1 MPPANKQRAFVIR
14 PFGIKKDSAGGTV
27 DFDHVHAELI
37 GPALKCAGLVGSTT
51 GEIIEA
57 GNIREDMFSLIIEAD
72 LIVCDITYHN
82 ANVFYELGIRH
93 ALRKK
98 RTVLIKGSPV
108 ADSTPFDILT
118 DRYVPYQV
126 SEPAAACA
134 ALTAAIK
141 ATLASDRETDSP
153 VFKMLPD
160 LPEVDP
166 AALQAVPTDFGE
178 DVARARAA
186 ESIGW
191 LRLLASE
198 VAGVR
203 FQWPALRIVAQA
215 QWDLKD
221 YEGARKT
228 WERIRDHDPDDL
240 SANLALANLFERQ
253 YRKEKRPELLESS
266 NLAIARVLRID
277 KLSTGQRAEANA
289 LRARNLKTLWR
300 LDFEAQAELAKRRET
315 ATNRALREAYE
326 AYRRAYLGDLNHYWS
341 GLAALQQGTIALA
354 LSDGNVWEDAFDN
367 SDQANAYKGEL
378 QRQVEALRPMV
389 SQATEAALARTDLS
403 DDERLWAKISAADL
417 MFLVEGRNKRVV
429 EAYKNAI
436 PRNGRFAWDAAKGQ
450 LQLFGLLGIKAD
462 LANEIILTMD
472 AIFDDSEPN
481 KAARS
486 ELDKKMLHTIVF
498 AGHRVDEAGREKPRF
513 PPDRETKARDL
524 IREKLRAVLDPS
536 TRVHVLSSAA
546 PGSDILCHEICREL
560 RIDSTICLPMP
571 KENFSRLVFRDE
583 ESWRAR
589 FLELISSRPILQLSD
604 QEDLPRWLRNSGLNA
619 WERGNRWVLEM
630 AQASGAAKVTLIA
643 LWDGKTTGDAPGGT
657 AHMVGL
663 ARDAGT
669 VVEVRIDA
677 KQLTA

>member
-1 MPPANKQRAFVIR
+1 MPLANKQRAFVIR
-14 PFGIKKDSAGGTV
+14 PFGIKKDSAGGTI

-37 GPALKCAGLVGSTT
+37 APALKCAGLVGSTT

-72 LIVCDITYHN
+72 LIVCDITHHN

-126 SEPAAACA
+126 SSPAAACA
-134 ALTAAIK
+134 ALTASIA

-153 VFKMLPD
+153 VFRMLPS
-160 LPEVDP
+160 LPEVDSE
-166 AALQAVPTDFGE
+166 AIQAVPTDFGE
-178 DVARARAA
+178 DVARARAGR
-186 ESIGW
+186 SSGW
-191 LRLLASE
+191 LRLLADE
-198 VAGVR
+198 VAGLR

-228 WERIRDHDPDDL
+228 WERIRDNDPDDL
-240 SANLALANLFERQ
+240 SANLALANVFERLF
-253 YRKEKRPELLESS
+253 KLEKRPELLESS
-266 NLAIARVLRID
+266 NQAIARVLRD
-277 KLSTGQRAEANA
+277 EKLSAGPRAEANA

-300 LDFEAQAELAKRRET
+300 LDFEAEPDIAKRRET

-326 AYRRAYLGDLNHYWS
+326 AYRKAYLGDLNHYWS

-354 LSDGNVWEDAFDN
+354 LSDGEVWQDAFDN
-367 SDQANAYKGEL
+367 SDQANGYKGEL
-378 QRQVEALRPMV
+378 KRQVEALRPMV
-389 SQATEAALARTDLS
+389 SQAIEAALARTDLS
-403 DDERLWAKISAADL
+403 DEQRLWAKVSAADL
-417 MFLVEGRNKRVV
+417 MFLVEERNKRVI

-450 LQLFGLLGIKAD
+450 LQLFALFGIKAD
-462 LANEIILTMD
+462 LANQVIRTLDELLD
-472 AIFDDSEPN
+472 GSEPD
-481 KAARS
+481 KVDRS
-486 ELDKKMLHTIVF
+486 EPDKKVLHTIVF
-498 AGHRVDEAGREKPRF
+498 AGHRVDEGGREKPRF
-513 PPDRETKARDL
+513 PPDCETRAREL
-524 IREKLRAVLDPS
+524 IREKLKAAVEPS
-536 TRVHVLSSAA
+536 KRVHVLSSAA

-560 RIDSTICLPMP
+560 GIDSTICLPMP
-571 KENFSRLVFRDE
+571 KESFSRLVFTDQE
-583 ESWRAR
+583 NWRAR
-589 FLELISSRPILQLSD
+589 FLELVSSRPVLQLSD

-630 AQASGAAKVTLIA
+630 AQASSAATVTLIA
-643 LWDGKTTGDAPGGT
+643 LWDGNTIGDAQGGT

-669 VVEVRIDA
+669 VAEVRIDA
-677 KQLTA
+677 KLLTV

>member
-1 MPPANKQRAFVIR
+1 
-14 PFGIKKDSAGGTV
+14 
-27 DFDHVHAELI
+27 
-37 GPALKCAGLVGSTT
+37 
-51 GEIIEA
+51 
-57 GNIREDMFSLIIEAD
+57 FSLIIEAD

-315 ATNRALREAYE
+315 ATNRALREACE

-536 TRVHVLSSAA
+536 TRVHVLSSGAPRAIFCVTRSAA
-546 PGSDILCHEICREL
+546 SFALTVRSVCRCQRKILVAWCSGTKRAGG
-560 RIDSTICLPMP
+560 
-571 KENFSRLVFRDE
+571 LV
-583 ESWRAR
+583 
-589 FLELISSRPILQLSD
+589 SS
-604 QEDLPRWLRNSGLNA
+604 N
-619 WERGNRWVLEM
+619 
-630 AQASGAAKVTLIA
+630 
-643 LWDGKTTGDAPGGT
+643 
-657 AHMVGL
+657 
-663 ARDAGT
+663 
-669 VVEVRIDA
+669 
-677 KQLTA
+677 